1 MYTLE
6 TKKIWVA
13 LKKKDDSTIACAWS
27 CEDRLAAVDVLKKYY
42 TGEYPRALEI
52 NLTTGDD
59 FYDVEDGYI
68 YRVQTAPYF
77 YRKKVNEAEDN
88 A

>member
-6 TKKIWVA
+6 TKESWIA
-13 LKKKDDSTIACAWS
+13 LKKKDDSTTTCLWP
-27 CEDRLAAVDVLKKYY
+27 CEDRLTAIEVLKKYY
-42 TGEYPRALEI
+42 TGEYPRALEV